1 VNPLANDNVGKQD
14 LIEANDL
21 EDKSFFQEK
30 KEVKQL
36 SLMSETESRNSPSG
50 IPENITSLC
59 P

>member
-1 VNPLANDNVGKQD
+1 MNSLANDNVGKQD

-21 EDKSFFQEK
+21 ENKSFFEEK
-30 KEVKQL
+30 EEVKQL
-36 SLMSETESRNSPSG
+36 SFMSETESRNDPSG